1 MEHELTIYSYEKW
14 MKHANFFMENISQ
27 QFNGNKMKFILNRNC
42 TKKGEHLYSLN
53 VKCWYVVVELT
64 IRIEH

>member
-1 MEHELTIYSYEKW
+1 MENELTIYSYEKW

-53 VKCWYVVVELT
+53 VKC
-64 IRIEH
+64 